1 MTHPAGPLPVTLLA
15 TFMLLAGCVSLPPE
29 VGKPQVGKPAGEAQ
43 ALWRQHRAK
52 MSGVSAWHIKA
63 KMAVTTGTRDDPKND
78 NATLTWA
85 YRRDRQKIELYGPF
99 GSGRVQITAEPGE
112 VVLKDTKGKTI
123 TGANTAEVLYKRLGW
138 QVPFEQLR
146 YWVRGIPGEGAAD
159 AVGKITVDSAGRL
172 KTLEQGNW
180 RVAYQDYS
188 SVNGLSLPEKLTV
201 TAAPGSMEIY
211 DRDGEYLG
219 DLLRIKLILQRWRD
233 IQIDP

>member
-1 MTHPAGPLPVTLLA
+1 MTHPAGPLPVTLLV
-15 TFMLLAGCVSLPPE
+15 TPLITLLLLAGCASLPPE
-29 VGKPQVGKPAGEAQ
+29 VVKPTGEAQ
-43 ALWRQHRAK
+43 ALWQQHRAK
-52 MSGVSAWHIKA
+52 MSGVSAWYIKG
-63 KMAVTTGTRDDPKND
+63 KMAVTAGTRAAPKND

-85 YRRDRQKIELYGPF
+85 YQRDRQKIELYGPF

-112 VVLKDTKGKTI
+112 AVLKDTKGKTI
-123 TGANTAEVLYKRLGW
+123 TGANAAEVLYERLGW

-146 YWVRGIPGEGAAD
+146 YWVRGIPGGGAAD
-159 AVGKITVDSAGRL
+159 AVDKITVDSAGRL
-172 KTLEQGNW
+172 KTLAQGNW

-188 SVNGLSLPEKLTV
+188 TVNGLSLPEKITV

-233 IQIDP
+233 IQIAP